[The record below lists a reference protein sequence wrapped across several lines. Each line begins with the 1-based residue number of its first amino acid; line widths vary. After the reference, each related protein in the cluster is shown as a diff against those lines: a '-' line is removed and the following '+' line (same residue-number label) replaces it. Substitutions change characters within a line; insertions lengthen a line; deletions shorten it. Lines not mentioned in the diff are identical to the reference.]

1 MKLTGS
7 RLLSKHILGVLIL
20 GVIFPA
26 MIFFAGLASAMSS
39 TNYRIDAFEINSAGG
54 VSSSE
59 SYKLVSS
66 AGEPFSDEG
75 SSENYKLG
83 AGFVNM
89 LENTISFTV
98 APSRTVSFGDVTPET
113 PVTGY
118 TDLKVRTDAPQFI
131 LKTKRADTAGT
142 TMDLISDNSKDI
154 PDRTP
159 WNGVDSATT
168 WGLGEYMLGF
178 TVYASNATKNTTWWG
193 TGTTK
198 DDALNKYAGFPADET
213 TIMQHTGYT
222 SSETTTS
229 VGYKLNVQSTQVSGD
244 YDGEVIY
251 TATMSL

>member
-1 MKLTGS
+1 M
-7 RLLSKHILGVLIL
+7 LIVTAVFL
-20 GVIFPA
+20 A
-26 MIFFAGLASAMSS
+26 MIFFTDIASAMSS

-54 VSSSE
+54 VGSSAN
-59 SYKLVSS
+59 YKLVSS

-75 SSENYKLG
+75 SSANYKLG

-89 LENTISFTV
+89 LENTMSFTV
-98 APSRTVSFGDVTPET
+98 SPSRTVSFGDVTPET

-118 TDLKVRTDAPQFI
+118 TELKVRTDAPGFI

-142 TMDLISDNSKDI
+142 TMDIISDSSKDI
-154 PDRTP
+154 PDRTA
-159 WNGVDSATT
+159 WNGTDSATT

-178 TVYASNATKNTTWWG
+178 TVYASSATKNTAWWG

-213 TIMQHTGYT
+213 TIMEHTGYT
-222 SSETTTS
+222 SAETTTS
-229 VGYKLNVQSTQVSGD
+229 IGYKLDVQSTQVSGD